1 MEPSLIIENLKAG
14 YRLQMIGASEGIGAY
29 VDAVSGV
36 SFTLYRN
43 EVFGI
48 AGESGCGK
56 STLIKAVFGYYEP
69 SLVLKDGSARLYGM
83 KGEEFDT

>member
-1 MEPSLIIENLKAG
+1 LIVEGLKAG
-14 YRLQMIGASEGIGAY
+14 YKLQTIGSSEEVGVY

-56 STLIKAVFGYYEP
+56 STLDKMILGILEP
-69 SLVLKDGSARLYGM
+69 S
-83 KGEEFDT
+83 